1 MRDKKQVNPMST
13 KIHPTAVIA
22 PGAELGSDVSI
33 GPYAVIGSGVRIGD
47 GTVVGPHVVIDGV
60 TTIGRENRFLGQAN
74 IGGVPQDLSYE
85 DEPTQLVIG
94 ERNTVREFVTIN
106 RGTVKGGGVT
116 RVGSGC
122 LFMAC
127 SHVAHDC
134 EIEDGV
140 QLGNNVLLAGHVAVG
155 RNAIVNGAAAA
166 HQFVTIG
173 RNAYVGGL
181 TRVIQDVPPFMIL
194 EGNPARVRKL
204 NVIGLDRA
212 GLPQEEIQELR
223 LAFRRLF
230 RAEVSR
236 SRVLA
241 ELEHEF
247 KGALVRELLQSLRNT
262 ELGLKGRYR
271 ETLRDGFRRAGEEL
285 LLRAMGDR

>member
-1 MRDKKQVNPMST
+1 MT
-13 KIHPTAVIA
+13 AKIHPTAVIA
-22 PGAELGSDVSI
+22 DGAELGLDVTI
-33 GPYAVIGSGVRIGD
+33 GPYSVIGANVKIGD
-47 GTVVGPHVVIDGV
+47 GTVVGPQVVIDGA

-74 IGGVPQDLSYE
+74 IGGAPQDLSYE
-85 DEPTQLVIG
+85 DEPTELELG
-94 ERNTVREFVTIN
+94 DRNTVREFVTIN
-106 RGTVKGGGVT
+106 RGTIKGGGVT

-122 LFMAC
+122 LLMAC

-134 EIEDGV
+134 EIGDGV

-194 EGNPARVRKL
+194 EGHPARVRKV
-204 NVIGLDRA
+204 NVIGLERA
-212 GLPQEEIQELR
+212 GLPPEEIQELR

-230 RAEVSR
+230 RADESR

-241 ELEHEF
+241 LAEKEF
-247 KGALVRELLQSLRNT
+247 KGALVSELIQAMRET

-271 ETLRDGFRRAGEEL
+271 ETLREEFRRAGEQL
-285 LLRAMGDR
+285 LVRASGTT

>member
-1 MRDKKQVNPMST
+1 MNA

-22 PGAELGSDVSI
+22 PGAELGSDVTI
-33 GPYAVIGSGVRIGD
+33 GPYSVIGAAVKIGD
-47 GTVVGPHVVIDGV
+47 CTVVGPQVVIDGK

-74 IGGVPQDLSYE
+74 IGGAPQDLSYE

-94 ERNTVREFVTIN
+94 DRNTVREFVTIN
-106 RGTVKGGGVT
+106 RGTIKGGGVT
-116 RVGSGC
+116 RIGSGC

-134 EIEDGV
+134 EIDDGV
-140 QLGNNVLLAGHVAVG
+140 TLGNNVLLAGHVAVG
-155 RNAIVNGAAAA
+155 AAAIVNGAAAA

-194 EGNPARVRKL
+194 EGHPARVRKV
-204 NVIGLDRA
+204 NVIGLERA
-212 GLPQEEIQELR
+212 GLPAEEILELR
-223 LAFRRLF
+223 LAFRILF
-230 RAEVSR
+230 RATDTR
-236 SRVLA
+236 ARALA
-241 ELEHEF
+241 RLEQEF
-247 KGALVRELLQSLRNT
+247 QGGLVRELVQSLRET

-271 ETLRDGFRRAGEEL
+271 ETLRAEFRRQGEQL
-285 LLRAMGDR
+285 LVRAAEAR

>member
-1 MRDKKQVNPMST
+1 MTT

-22 PGAELGSDVSI
+22 KGAELGQDVIVGPYSVI
-33 GPYAVIGSGVRIGD
+33 GPQVRIGD
-47 GTVVGPHVVIDGV
+47 GTFIGPQVVIDGT

-74 IGGVPQDLSYE
+74 VGGAPQDLSYE
-85 DEPTQLVIG
+85 DEPTELHIG
-94 ERNTVREFVTIN
+94 DRNTVREFVTVN
-106 RGTVKGGGVT
+106 RGTIKGGGVT
-116 RVGSGC
+116 RIGSGC

-134 EIEDGV
+134 EIDDGV
-140 QLGNNVLLAGHVAVG
+140 TLGNNVLLAGHVAVG
-155 RNAIVNGAAAA
+155 REAIVNGAAAA

-194 EGNPARVRKL
+194 EGHPARVRKV
-204 NVIGLDRA
+204 NVIGLERA
-212 GLPQEEIQELR
+212 GLPADEIQELR

-230 RAEVSR
+230 RREGNRREA
-236 SRVLA
+236 LA
-241 ELEHEF
+241 QLEIETR
-247 KGALVRELLQSLRNT
+247 GTLVRELVLALRNT

-271 ETLRDGFRRAGEEL
+271 ETLRADFQRAGEEL
-285 LLRAMGDR
+285 LLRVTGAT

>member
-1 MRDKKQVNPMST
+1 MST
-13 KIHPTAVIA
+13 KIHDTAVIA
-22 PGAELGSDVSI
+22 PGAELGLDVTI
-33 GPYAVIGSGVRIGD
+33 GPYSVIGPGVRIGD
-47 GTVVGPHVVIDGV
+47 GTFIGPQVVIDGV

-74 IGGVPQDLSYE
+74 IGGAPQDLSYE
-85 DEPTQLVIG
+85 DEPTQLSIG
-94 ERNTVREFVTIN
+94 DGNTVREFVTIN
-106 RGTVKGGGVT
+106 RGTIKGGGVT
-116 RVGSGC
+116 RVGDGC
-122 LFMAC
+122 LLMAC

-134 EIEDGV
+134 ELEDGV

-194 EGNPARVRKL
+194 EGHPARVRKL
-204 NVIGLDRA
+204 NVIGLERA
-212 GLPQEEIQELR
+212 GLPAEEIEELR
-223 LAFRRLF
+223 RAFRRLF
-230 RAEVSR
+230 RADESR

-241 ELEHEF
+241 SAEQEF
-247 KGALVRELLQSLRNT
+247 KGTLVRELLQALRNT

-271 ETLRDGFRRAGEEL
+271 ETLRDEFRRAGEEL
-285 LLRAMGDR
+285 LTRSAGAR

>member
-1 MRDKKQVNPMST
+1 MTT

-22 PGAELGSDVSI
+22 KGAELGRDVVI
-33 GPYAVIGSGVRIGD
+33 GPYSVIGPLVRIGD
-47 GTVVGPHVVIDGV
+47 ATFVGPQGVIDGT

-74 IGGVPQDLSYE
+74 VGGAPQDLSYE
-85 DEPTQLVIG
+85 DEPTQLHIG
-94 ERNTVREFVTIN
+94 DRNTIREFVTIN
-106 RGTVKGGGVT
+106 RGTIKGGGIT
-116 RVGSGC
+116 RIGSGC

-134 EIEDGV
+134 EIDDGV
-140 QLGNNVLLAGHVAVG
+140 TLGNNVLLAGHVAVG
-155 RNAIVNGAAAA
+155 AAAIVNGAAAA

-194 EGNPARVRKL
+194 EGHPARVRKV
-204 NVIGLDRA
+204 NVIGLERA
-212 GLPQEEIQELR
+212 GLPPEEIQQLR

-230 RAEVSR
+230 RREGNR
-236 SRVLA
+236 SQVLT
-241 ELEHEF
+241 ELEHESSS
-247 KGALVRELLQSLRNT
+247 KLVHELVVALRNT

-271 ETLRDGFRRAGEEL
+271 ETLRAEFRRAGEEL
-285 LLRAMGDR
+285 LLRVTGAP

>member
-1 MRDKKQVNPMST
+1 MT
-13 KIHPTAVIA
+13 THIHSTAVIA
-22 PGAELGSDVSI
+22 EGAELGQDVTI
-33 GPYAVIGSGVRIGD
+33 GPYSVIGPQVKIGD
-47 GTVVGPHVVIDGV
+47 GSVIGPQVVIDGV

-74 IGGVPQDLSYE
+74 VGGAPQDLSYE

-94 ERNTVREFVTIN
+94 DRNTIREFVTIN
-106 RGTVKGGGVT
+106 RGTIKGGGVT

-122 LFMAC
+122 LLMAC

-134 EIEDGV
+134 EIGDGV

-155 RNAIVNGAAAA
+155 QNAIVNGAAAA

-181 TRVIQDVPPFMIL
+181 TRVIQDVPPFLIL
-194 EGNPARVRKL
+194 EGHPARLRKV
-204 NVIGLDRA
+204 NVIGLERSGVPA
-212 GLPQEEIQELR
+212 EEIQALR

-230 RAEVSR
+230 RAEDTR

-241 ELEHEF
+241 TLEQEHASGLVHEL
-247 KGALVRELLQSLRNT
+247 VVSLRNT

-271 ETLRDGFRRAGEEL
+271 ETLRAEFRRAGEEL
-285 LLRAMGDR
+285 LLRSGAP

>member
-1 MRDKKQVNPMST
+1 MTT

-22 PGAELGSDVSI
+22 PGAELGLDVTI
-33 GPYAVIGSGVRIGD
+33 GPHSVIGPRVRIGE
-47 GTVVGPHVVIDGV
+47 GTTVGPQVVIDGV

-74 IGGVPQDLSYE
+74 IGGAPQDLSYE
-85 DEPTQLVIG
+85 DEPTQLTLG

-106 RGTVKGGGVT
+106 RGTIKGGGIT
-116 RVGSGC
+116 RIGSGC

-134 EIEDGV
+134 EIGDGV

-155 RNAIVNGAAAA
+155 QNAIVNGAAAA

-194 EGNPARVRKL
+194 EGHPARVRKV
-204 NVIGLDRA
+204 NVIGLERA
-212 GLPQEEIQELR
+212 GLPAREIQELR

-230 RAEVSR
+230 RSDDIR

-241 ELEHEF
+241 QVEKEF
-247 KGALVRELLQSLRNT
+247 SSALVGELVRALRNT

-271 ETLRDGFRRAGEEL
+271 ETLRDEFRRAGEEL
-285 LLRAMGDR
+285 LLRSAVSR